1 MQGRLDWE
9 GVGKGERGKSTRVQD
24 SGGPG
29 LPGFIVEQDTESPLP
44 LLKPLGPEFVF
55 T

>member
-9 GVGKGERGKSTRVQD
+9 GVLKGERGKSTRVQD
-24 SGGPG
+24 SGGSD
-29 LPGFIVEQDTESPLP
+29 LPGFVVEQDPESPLL
-44 LLKPLGPEFVF
+44 LLKPLGPEFVY